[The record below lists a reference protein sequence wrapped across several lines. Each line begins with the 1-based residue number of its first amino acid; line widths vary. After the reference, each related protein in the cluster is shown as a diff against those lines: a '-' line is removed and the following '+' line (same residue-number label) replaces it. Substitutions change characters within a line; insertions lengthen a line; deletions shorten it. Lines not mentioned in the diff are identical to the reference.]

1 MITVEMLQ
9 QQEALS
15 GLTDAQREAIAL
27 LSKNDEDSVIG
38 AKFRDVY
45 NRLDETIARETGVQ
59 RNGDEKTYNY
69 LERAARELA
78 AKANSVEG
86 LNIKIHDLTAE
97 RDRFKKAVEDG
108 VVDEKVKKDLQQAQ
122 RDLQSVTEQYNT
134 LKSAFDKQKAD
145 HAAELINFRIDNEL
159 AAAKG
164 SIKFKAELPQTAT
177 DVLMQQAIAKIKN
190 LKHDFI
196 DDGNGGQRLVF
207 KDANDAI
214 MRNAE
219 KQLEPITIGD
229 LLTKELKAMGVL
241 DEGRQAAGGG
251 TKTPKVSSTENG
263 IVIDLSGVRS
273 QNEAQELIAQTLMK
287 QGLVNGSK
295 EFQEAL
301 DKVWAD
307 NNNNISTLPI
317 R

>member
-9 QQEALS
+9 QQEALN

-38 AKFRDVY
+38 AKFREVY

-78 AKANSVEG
+78 GKANSVEG
-86 LNIKIHDLTAE
+86 LNTKIHELTTE
-97 RDRFKKAVEDG
+97 RDRLKKTIEDG
-108 VVDEKVKKDLQQAQ
+108 VVDEKVKKDLLQAQ
-122 RDLQSVTEQYNT
+122 RDLQSIKDQYTT
-134 LKSAFDKQKAD
+134 LKASYDKQTAD
-145 HAAELINFRIDNEL
+145 HAAELMNFRIDNEL

-164 SIKFKAELPQTAT
+164 GIKFKAELPQTAT
-177 DVLMQQAIAKIKN
+177 DVLMQQAVNKIKA
-190 LKHDFI
+190 LKHEFI
-196 DDGNGGQRLVF
+196 DDGKGGQRLVF

-241 DEGRQAAGGG
+241 DEGRKATGGG
-251 TKTPKVSSTENG
+251 TSAPQVHNTENG
-263 IVIDLSGVRS
+263 IFIDLAGVRT

-287 QGLVNGSK
+287 QGLINGSK
-295 EFQEAL
+295 EFQDAMTKAWK
-301 DKVWAD
+301 D
-307 NNNNISTLPI
+307 NNISSLPI

>member
-9 QQEALS
+9 QQEALN

-38 AKFRDVY
+38 AKFREVY
-45 NRLDETIARETGVQ
+45 NRLDDTIARETGVQ

-78 AKANSVEG
+78 GKANSVEG
-86 LNIKIHDLTAE
+86 LNTKIHELTTE
-97 RDRFKKAVEDG
+97 RDRLKKTIEDG
-108 VVDEKVKKDLQQAQ
+108 VVDEKVKKDLLQAQ
-122 RDLQSVTEQYNT
+122 RDLQSIKDQYTT
-134 LKSAFDKQKAD
+134 LKASYDKQTAD
-145 HAAELINFRIDNEL
+145 HAAELMNFRIDNEL

-164 SIKFKAELPQTAT
+164 GIKFKAELPQTAT
-177 DVLMQQAIAKIKN
+177 DVLMQQAVNKIKA
-190 LKHDFI
+190 LKHEFI
-196 DDGNGGQRLVF
+196 DDGKGGQRLVF

-241 DEGRQAAGGG
+241 DEGRRATGGG
-251 TKTPKVSSTENG
+251 TSAPQVHNTENG
-263 IVIDLSGVRS
+263 IVIDLAGVRT

-287 QGLVNGSK
+287 QGLTNGSK
-295 EFQEAL
+295 AFQDAMTKAWK
-301 DKVWAD
+301 D
-307 NNNNISTLPI
+307 NNISSLPI

>member
-9 QQEALS
+9 QQEALN

-38 AKFRDVY
+38 AKFREVY

-78 AKANSVEG
+78 GKANSVEG
-86 LNIKIHDLTAE
+86 LNTKIHELTTE
-97 RDRFKKAVEDG
+97 RDRLKKTIEDG
-108 VVDEKVKKDLQQAQ
+108 VVDEKVKKDLLQAQ
-122 RDLQSVTEQYNT
+122 RDLQSIKDQYTT
-134 LKSAFDKQKAD
+134 LKASYDKQTAD
-145 HAAELINFRIDNEL
+145 HAAELMNFRIDNEL

-164 SIKFKAELPQTAT
+164 GIKFKAELPQTAT
-177 DVLMQQAIAKIKN
+177 DVLMQQAVNKIKA
-190 LKHDFI
+190 LKHEFI
-196 DDGNGGQRLVF
+196 DDGKGGQRLVF

-241 DEGRQAAGGG
+241 DEGRKATGGG
-251 TKTPKVSSTENG
+251 TSAPQVHNTENG
-263 IVIDLSGVRS
+263 IFIDLAGVRT

-287 QGLVNGSK
+287 QGLTNGSK
-295 EFQEAL
+295 AFQDAMTKAWK
-301 DKVWAD
+301 D
-307 NNNNISTLPI
+307 NNISSLPI

>member
-9 QQEALS
+9 QQEALN

-38 AKFRDVY
+38 AKFREVY

-78 AKANSVEG
+78 GKANSVEG
-86 LNIKIHDLTAE
+86 LNTKIHELTTE
-97 RDRFKKAVEDG
+97 RDRLKKTIEDG
-108 VVDEKVKKDLQQAQ
+108 VVDEKVKKDLLQAQ
-122 RDLQSVTEQYNT
+122 RDLQSIKDQYTT
-134 LKSAFDKQKAD
+134 LKASYDKQTAD
-145 HAAELINFRIDNEL
+145 HAAELMNLRIDNEL

-164 SIKFKAELPQTAT
+164 GIKFKAELPQTAT
-177 DVLMQQAIAKIKN
+177 DVLMQQAVNKIKA
-190 LKHDFI
+190 LKHEFV
-196 DDGNGGQRLVF
+196 DDGKGGQKLVF
-207 KDANDAI
+207 KDANDAT
-214 MRNAE
+214 MTNPE
-219 KQLEPITIGD
+219 NLFEPITIGE

-241 DEGRQAAGGG
+241 DEGRQASGGG
-251 TKTPKVSSTENG
+251 TRPPQVHNTENG
-263 IVIDLSGVRS
+263 IVIDLAGVRT

-287 QGLVNGSK
+287 QGLTNGSK
-295 EFQEAL
+295 AFQDAMTKAWK
-301 DKVWAD
+301 D
-307 NNNNISTLPI
+307 NNISSLPI

>member
-9 QQEALS
+9 QQEALN

-38 AKFRDVY
+38 AKFREVY

-78 AKANSVEG
+78 GKANSVEG
-86 LNIKIHDLTAE
+86 LNTKIHELTTE
-97 RDRFKKAVEDG
+97 RDRLKKTIEDG
-108 VVDEKVKKDLQQAQ
+108 VVDEKVKKDLLQAQ
-122 RDLQSVTEQYNT
+122 RDLQSITDQYNT
-134 LKSAFDKQKAD
+134 LKASYDKQTAD
-145 HAAELINFRIDNEL
+145 HAAELMNFRIDNEL

-164 SIKFKAELPQTAT
+164 GIKFKAELPQTAT
-177 DVLMQQAIAKIKN
+177 DVLMQQAVSKIKA
-190 LKHDFI
+190 LKHEFI
-196 DDGNGGQRLVF
+196 DDGRGGQRLVF

-241 DEGRQAAGGG
+241 DEGRRATGGG
-251 TKTPKVSSTENG
+251 TSAPQVHNTENG
-263 IVIDLSGVRS
+263 IVIDLAGVRT

-287 QGLVNGSK
+287 QGLTNGSK
-295 EFQEAL
+295 AFQDAMTKAWK
-301 DKVWAD
+301 D
-307 NNNNISTLPI
+307 NNISSLPI